1 MSRKNLG
8 LAADLTCTQ
17 VSHINKGEKMA
28 DDPMMALPETDAI
41 GELRKIV
48 EQQKS
53 VIVSLSA
60 QVKGYEQRLNEVE
73 KRAAA
78 IPAAAGVPAAEA
90 APEENPQDA
99 AYKAV
104 LKEMG
109 IDTE

>member
-1 MSRKNLG
+1 
-8 LAADLTCTQ
+8 
-17 VSHINKGEKMA
+17 MA
-28 DDPMMALPETDAI
+28 DDPMMALPDTDPI

-53 VIVSLSA
+53 VIVSLSN

-78 IPAAAGVPAAEA
+78 VPAAAAAPAAET
-90 APEENPQDA
+90 PEENPQDA

-109 IDTE
+109 INEE

>member
-1 MSRKNLG
+1 
-8 LAADLTCTQ
+8 
-17 VSHINKGEKMA
+17 MA
-28 DDPMMALPETDAI
+28 DDPMMTLPETDPI

-53 VIVSLSA
+53 VIVSLSN
-60 QVKGYEQRLNEVE
+60 QVKSYEQRLNDVE

-78 IPAAAGVPAAEA
+78 VPAAAAAPAAQA
-90 APEENPQDA
+90 QPEENPQDA

-109 IDTE
+109 IDQE

>member
-1 MSRKNLG
+1 
-8 LAADLTCTQ
+8 
-17 VSHINKGEKMA
+17 
-28 DDPMMALPETDAI
+28 MMTVPEADAI

-53 VIVSLSA
+53 VIVSLSN
-60 QVKGYEQRLNEVE
+60 QVKGYEQRLNDVE

-78 IPAAAGVPAAEA
+78 VPAAAA
-90 APEENPQDA
+90 APAQDPVENPQDA

-109 IDTE
+109 IDQE